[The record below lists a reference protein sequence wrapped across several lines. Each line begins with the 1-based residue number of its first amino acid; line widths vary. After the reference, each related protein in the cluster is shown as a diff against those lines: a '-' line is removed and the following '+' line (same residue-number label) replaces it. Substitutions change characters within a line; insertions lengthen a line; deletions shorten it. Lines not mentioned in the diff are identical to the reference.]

1 MKKYA
6 VTILLTFIASTFTYA
21 QIPEIQYNNYKYQDS
36 TNFDRPHKHGNKLQP
51 KVLFGLGQF
60 NFEGDISDTRNNGFI
75 GRTGMQFGFSANLND
90 FLDAALIIEEGILR
104 VEGTNHESLPENFMS
119 TVNTVGLR
127 FAYNFKTI
135 FKNTKIN
142 PFATAGLTYLKFD
155 SKGSNDATNEAYE
168 IDLLD
173 EYLVANG
180 KRYSQNSFSLPV
192 GLGLNL
198 EVSDRMNFNVSTV
211 MHLTGT
217 DYIDNIVN
225 ESHDAYTVTSASFI
239 YDIFCYTCEERYE
252 PEYHDDYLANVNFKL
267 LDKEDND
274 RDGVIDINDFCPKTP
289 KDVSVDEYG
298 CPVDTD
304 LDGVADYKDIEP
316 ETPKG
321 SIVNAQGVQLTNAVG
336 EILYLSYINA
346 GTRSDADNY
355 SQEAYPSEK
364 FVKLTKTVVNKKGDT
379 MLVNIYKPKIVLLIE
394 EQQQKNL
401 DGVIAGTQIDLNAGV
416 VYKVQIAMHDKGMK
430 AEEINKLLSIPDLKS
445 TLEGQTTIYS
455 TGEFTD
461 VLDARQYKQQ
471 LANKGYLG
479 AVVMEDNMG
488 DLRVVSEDEMDREE
502 NKRTSALKSELPPLE
517 NIIFRVQ
524 IGVEEEID
532 STLYDIDDL
541 IWAKI
546 DESYL
551 VFYGEYSTY
560 EEAAVSRNG
569 FLAGYDAKIIALKNG
584 IPVNTD
590 EYMDH
595 GKEESAP
602 AVFGDVTFQI
612 KIGILGDN
620 VDEEILEPIMDLDGI
635 NTTEMGDGL
644 IRYTVGN
651 YISLQSAMMKH
662 SAIEKAGFENTYIIA
677 FYNGTQISL
686 KKAQE
691 LIGF

>member
-1 MKKYA
+1 M
-6 VTILLTFIASTFTYA
+6 LLAFISSTVTYA
-21 QIPEIQYNNYKYQDS
+21 QIPGPQYNNYEYQDS
-36 TNFDRPHKHGNKLQP
+36 TNFDRPYKHGNKLQP

-60 NFEGDISDTRNNGFI
+60 NFEGDISDTRNNGLI
-75 GRTGMQFGFSANLND
+75 GRTGMQFGLSANLND
-90 FLDAALIIEEGILR
+90 FFDAALILEEGIVR
-104 VEGTNHESLPENFMS
+104 VEGTNHENLPENFMS
-119 TVNTVGLR
+119 TVNTIGLR

-173 EYLVANG
+173 EYIVANG
-180 KRYSQNSFSLPV
+180 ERYSQNSFSLPV
-192 GLGLNL
+192 GLGLNI

-225 ESHDAYTVTSASFI
+225 GNHDAYTVTSASFI

-252 PEYHDDYLANVNFKL
+252 PKYHDDYLVNVNFEV
-267 LDKEDND
+267 LDKEDSD
-274 RDGVIDINDFCPKTP
+274 RDGVIDIDDLCPKTP
-289 KDVSVDEYG
+289 KGISVDEFG

-304 LDGVADYKDIEP
+304 LDGVADYKDTEP

-336 EILYLSYINA
+336 ERLYLSYFNSA
-346 GTRSDADNY
+346 TRSDADAY
-355 SQEAYPSEK
+355 FQEAYPSEK
-364 FVKLTKTVVNKKGDT
+364 FVKLTKKVVNKKGDT
-379 MLVNIYKPKIVLLIE
+379 ILMNIYKPKIVLQIE

-401 DGVIAGTQIDLNAGV
+401 DGVIAGTQIDLNADI

-430 AEEINKLLSIPDLKS
+430 AEEINKLLSTPDLKS
-445 TLEGQTTIYS
+445 TLEGQTTIYF
-455 TGEFTD
+455 TGEFAD

-479 AVVMEDNMG
+479 AIVMEDNRG

-502 NKRTSALKSELPPLE
+502 NKRTSILKAELPPLE

-524 IGVEEEID
+524 LGIEEEID
-532 STLYDIDDL
+532 TSGYDVDDQV
-541 IWAKI
+541 WVAK
-546 DESYL
+546 DD
-551 VFYGEYSTY
+551 VFIIYSGEFSSY
-560 EEAAVSRNG
+560 EEAAEHRNG
-569 FLAGYDAKIIALKNG
+569 YLAGYEQAKIIALKDG
-584 IPVNTD
+584 LPVNTD
-590 EYMDH
+590 EYMDY
-595 GKEESAP
+595 GKEESEA
-602 AVFGDVTFQI
+602 AVYGDITFQI
-612 KIGILGDN
+612 QIGIFGDN
-620 VDEEILEPIMDLDGI
+620 VDEEMLEPIRSLDGI

-651 YISLQSAMMKH
+651 YTSLQRAMINH
-662 SAIEKAGFENTYIIA
+662 SNIEKAGFENTYIIA

-691 LIGF
+691 LQGF